1 MKVIVV
7 ILLAASL
14 AGCGGGKSSSSSGG
28 GSSTNAGHGTLVT
41 SISHAKVDASGN
53 PVVATVQVRIGGK
66 AGEHVVLHW
75 GLVDAVSGVRA
86 SDQEEVAARYTTTS
100 AVETHDVTVK
110 FKRPVPTDYL
120 VHFSLDAPDGS
131 FLSSTDSDV
140 FTIS

>member
-1 MKVIVV
+1 MKYLTA
-7 ILLAASL
+7 ILFVAAL
-14 AGCGGGKSSSSSGG
+14 AGCGGSNRSSSSA
-28 GSSTNAGHGTLVT
+28 GSSTNTSGGTLFT
-41 SISHAKVDASGN
+41 HLSHAKVDPSGN
-53 PVVATVQVRIGGK
+53 PVVATVEVKVGGK
-66 AGEHVVLHW
+66 AGEHLTLHW

-100 AVETHDVTVK
+100 SIETHDVTVK